1 LKGILF
7 ILFCKQIK
15 AANKKKKPYTYFVVH
30 GSKVKSVCPE
40 TSETTGSVWLARD
53 TAGSM
58 VLVAE
63 LKFHAKIVP
72 SFGIESQKNQH
83 GYKM

>member
-1 LKGILF
+1 LKGIFF

-15 AANKKKKPYTYFVVH
+15 VADKKKKPYSYFVVH
-30 GSKVKSVCPE
+30 RSKVKSVCPE
-40 TSETTGSVWLARD
+40 TSETTGSVWPAREV
-53 TAGSM
+53 AGSM
-58 VLVAE
+58 VLAAE

-72 SFGIESQKNQH
+72 SCGIESQKNQQ